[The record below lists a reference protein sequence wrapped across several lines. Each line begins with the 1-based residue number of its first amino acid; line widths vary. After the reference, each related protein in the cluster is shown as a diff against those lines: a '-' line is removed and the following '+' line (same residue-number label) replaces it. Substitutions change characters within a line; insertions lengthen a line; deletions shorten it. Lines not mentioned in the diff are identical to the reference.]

1 MRYADRGLVVN
12 GYPNLVLFNQLHWL
26 IFGTMI
32 SYSYGVFPL
41 VKQLKEDFPQNC
53 IKGQICMKIDFQI
66 DETNL
71 KQRVVGI
78 IAPMVI
84 LSFNWRFKKS
94 LSSYTKGKNLRMNT
108 VAQFGGKYQRNLLTA
123 HQTWSYY
130 SKFTA
135 FIIADNALIVVFQ
148 IFRNK
153 LDKEIQFII
162 HNMFWVLILN
172 CFFSVY
178 IPVKHLLLSKEDLP
192 SLWSEVKHV
201 KPSKFYVRE
210 YKLIPRRYV
219 YEDQVENGRLNRHFF
234 SYLTSTRSKTKY
246 QCIPI
251 KIAMTNFH
259 QRSRYPITSIS
270 SIKLITIEEKN
281 KCAAYEDT
289 I

>member
-1 MRYADRGLVVN
+1 M
-12 GYPNLVLFNQLHWL
+12 
-26 IFGTMI
+26 
-32 SYSYGVFPL
+32 
-41 VKQLKEDFPQNC
+41 
-53 IKGQICMKIDFQI
+53 
-66 DETNL
+66 
-71 KQRVVGI
+71 
-78 IAPMVI
+78 
-84 LSFNWRFKKS
+84 
-94 LSSYTKGKNLRMNT
+94 
-108 VAQFGGKYQRNLLTA
+108 
-123 HQTWSYY
+123 
-130 SKFTA
+130 A

-162 HNMFWVLILN
+162 HNILWVLILN

-210 YKLIPRRYV
+210 DKLIPRRYV
-219 YEDQVENGRLNRHFF
+219 HKVQVENGGLNRHVF
-234 SYLTSTRSKTKY
+234 SYLTSTKSKAKH

-251 KIAMTNFH
+251 NIEMT
-259 QRSRYPITSIS
+259 RYPITSIS
-270 SIKLITIEEKN
+270 SIKFITIEEQK